1 MRFKLTPPTVPILL
15 VSLILAILAVA
26 SLYTHIPI
34 VGHYV
39 SVHRF
44 WVLTAAYGAL
54 LAGVIF
60 EGL

>member
-1 MRFKLTPPTVPILL
+1 MRFKLTPPTVPIFL

-34 VGHYV
+34 VGHFV

-44 WVLTAAYGAL
+44 WVLTAAYGTL